1 MVVKRKTQVVKG
13 AARKDG
19 MTLEERER
27 KFEKMMDEMGGLE
40 YVRETFA
47 LHKER
52 QERLSAMYGELKEKY
67 PDKWVA
73 IAGREEPIVA
83 DSRDELSAKL
93 DELGIDHDTVA
104 TDLMRTK
111 PRRMILR

>member
-1 MVVKRKTQVVKG
+1 MVAKRKGPVAKV
-13 AARKDG
+13 AVRKDS
-19 MTLEERER
+19 MTPEERARESDR
-27 KFEKMMDEMGGLE
+27 IMDEMGGLE

-73 IAGREEPIVA
+73 IAGKEEPIVA
-83 DSRDELSAKL
+83 ESRKELRAKL
-93 DELGIDHDTVA
+93 DELGIDRDTVA
-104 TDLMRTK
+104 KDFMRTK
-111 PRRMILR
+111 PRRMIL

>member
-1 MVVKRKTQVVKG
+1 MVAKRKGPVAKVV
-13 AARKDG
+13 ARKDN
-19 MTLEERER
+19 MTPEERARESDR
-27 KFEKMMDEMGGLE
+27 IMDEMGGLE

-83 DSRDELSAKL
+83 DSRTELRAKL
-93 DELGIDHDTVA
+93 DELGIDRDTVA
-104 TDLMRTK
+104 KDFMRSK
-111 PRRMILR
+111 PRRMIL